1 MPVPDFQSMMLPV
14 LRRAALAE
22 PGTIGSADMREA
34 VIQEFKLTEADLAE
48 LTPSAKEST
57 LINEAH

>member
-1 MPVPDFQSMMLPV
+1 MMLPV

-22 PGTIGSADMREA
+22 LGTIGSADMREA
-34 VIQEFKLTEADLAE
+34 VIQEFKLTDADLAE
-48 LTPSAKEST
+48 LTPCAKEST